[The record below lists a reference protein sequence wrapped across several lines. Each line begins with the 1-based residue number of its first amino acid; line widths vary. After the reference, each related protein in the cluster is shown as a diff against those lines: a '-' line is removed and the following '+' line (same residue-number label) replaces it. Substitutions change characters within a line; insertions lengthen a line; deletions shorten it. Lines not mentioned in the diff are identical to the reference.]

1 MLLISKKG
9 LVKGSRYPFV
19 ATDILI
25 SSMKIADA
33 IIRVK
38 EEQNEEPPVK
48 GEKEVKEEE
57 KKELKIQTQ
66 SESDAEMV

>member
-1 MLLISKKG
+1 MSLMQG
-9 LVKGSRYPFV
+9 FN
-19 ATDILI
+19 D
-25 SSMKIADA
+25 
-33 IIRVK
+33 
-38 EEQNEEPPVK
+38 QNEEPPVK

>member
-38 EEQNEEPPVK
+38 EE
-48 GEKEVKEEE
+48 
-57 KKELKIQTQ
+57 
-66 SESDAEMV
+66 